1 MSRHRTPRRRQ
12 PLRAWTGPERGY
24 DLIFEGTVAV
34 LLVAGLVV
42 TAALIFGS
50 ADGGLTY
57 PGGPASKPGA
67 AFTARYWVTSPT
79 TDNGMTDP
87 TGGARDFA
95 STVVSELDGSSA
107 TAGYGPPF
115 NTTGDASARIG
126 PVSPARVAHS
136 LFGLTQPINTANDFV
151 LAPLRRLVAPY
162 DPNVAAA
169 ITAYEAAG
177 GHLRAGVPADQLASD
192 RQASWLKAY
201 TEALAKGAIR
211 NGQITVA
218 PGSYGP
224 VPTLVQAELTI
235 ARNGALD
242 GYFATGPSQLDTNPF
257 KATMFF
263 SDGAL
268 WSTVATG
275 QGLTGDQWGV
285 MNELWNYPGQFW
297 LILYAIPYHI
307 PAIGSS
313 AAADLWVGTLIV
325 IVGMLLQ
332 LLLPWIPGLRDI
344 PRALPLYKI
353 IYRRYYAAVSRNAS
367 KTEGERA

>member
-1 MSRHRTPRRRQ
+1 MTRRGRARHGQPVRQ
-12 PLRAWTGPERGY
+12 WTGPERGF

-34 LLVAGLVV
+34 LVVAGLVV
-42 TAALIFGS
+42 VAALIFGS

-57 PGGPASKPGA
+57 PGGPASKPGD
-67 AFTARYWVTSPT
+67 AFSARYWATSPT
-79 TDNGMTDP
+79 TDKGTTDP
-87 TGGARDFA
+87 DGGARDFVT
-95 STVVSELDGSSA
+95 TVVTELDGSSG

-115 NTTGDASARIG
+115 NATPGAAAKIG
-126 PVSPARVAHS
+126 PVSPAEVAHS

-151 LAPLRRLVAPY
+151 LAPLTQLVAPY
-162 DPNVAAA
+162 DPRVAAA
-169 ITAYEAAG
+169 VTAYEAAG
-177 GHLRAGVPADQLASD
+177 GSRSPGVAVDQLVSD
-192 RQASWLKAY
+192 QQAKWLKAY
-201 TEALAKGAIR
+201 TDALAKGSVL
-211 NGQITVA
+211 NGQVTVA
-218 PGSYGP
+218 PGDYGP
-224 VPTLVQAELTI
+224 VPTLVQAELGI
-235 ARNGALD
+235 ARSGALD
-242 GYFATGPSQLDTNPF
+242 GFLRNTPNQLDTNPF

-263 SDGAL
+263 SDGTL

-313 AAADLWVGTLIV
+313 AAADLWVGTIIV

-353 IYRRYYAAVSRNAS
+353 IYRRYHEATARRD
-367 KTEGERA
+367 T